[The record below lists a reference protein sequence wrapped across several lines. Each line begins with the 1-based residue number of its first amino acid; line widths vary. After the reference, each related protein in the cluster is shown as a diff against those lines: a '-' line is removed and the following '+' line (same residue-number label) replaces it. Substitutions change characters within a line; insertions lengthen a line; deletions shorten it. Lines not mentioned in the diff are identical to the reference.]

1 MYGGQSTF
9 IPIRVNANGVMPIIF
24 ASTILSFPQLI
35 MSIINPNATGGF
47 IGWWN
52 KWLGTGS
59 WIYAIVLSLLILGF
73 AYFYSSLQFDT
84 EQISRQIQQNGG
96 FIQGIRPGKP
106 TADYLGNIN
115 KRITLFGAIF
125 LAFMALVPTL
135 LFTAIGAGGVTSAFS
150 ATGMLIVVSVALEF
164 DKQLEAQMLA
174 KNYRGFLK

>member
-1 MYGGQSTF
+1 MLFS
-9 IPIRVNANGVMPIIF
+9 IF
-24 ASTILSFPQLI
+24 WPDVT
-35 MSIINPNATGGF
+35 TGF

-52 KWLGTGS
+52 KWLGAGS
-59 WIYAIVLSLLILGF
+59 AIYAIVMALLILAF
-73 AYFYSSLQFDT
+73 AYFWTMVQFDT

-106 TADYLGNIN
+106 TADYLNSIN

-125 LAFMALVPTL
+125 LAFMALIPTL
-135 LFTAIGAGGVTSAFS
+135 AFSLIGLGGITGAFS

-164 DKQLEAQMLA
+164 DKQLEAQLMI